1 MASQN
6 SDSKTIDTGGGAY
19 IGGNVSTG
27 GGDFVGRDQVKTVH
41 KQEGASVQDLLK
53 LLADVRALLPEAE
66 LESDV
71 AEVIEGDFRVVEEQT
86 AKDRPKAGLI
96 KAKLQGIAGV
106 IQETGKTSEAVGK
119 ILTLL
124 TKGAALAGA
133 LF

>member
-1 MASQN
+1 
-6 SDSKTIDTGGGAY
+6 
-19 IGGNVSTG
+19 VSTG

-41 KQEGASVQDLLK
+41 KQEGASVEDLLK
-53 LLADVRALLPEAE
+53 LLAEVRALLPEAK

-71 AEVIEGDFRVVEEQT
+71 AEVDEGDFRVVEEQA
-86 AKDRPKAGLI
+86 AKDRPQAGLI
-96 KAKLQGIAGV
+96 KAKLKGIAEV
-106 IQETGKTSEAVGK
+106 IQKTGKASDGVGK